1 MATPKTIFHIFRI
14 DSISSLQIFQVL
26 QFGTAILIG
35 ILLAKSGLP
44 TGQISIYE
52 ALLFVASLYCFFWI
66 VGGQNALLQLYPK
79 LDGPMQARSI
89 FNIYLLFSL
98 LGIISAVTLFFSKP
112 FINDYLTSFGD
123 LPFIDLLALF
133 LLFNCPT
140 FLIQYYYLL
149 LKKFNAIVVFGC
161 ISFGLQLLVVVVPIY
176 MGMSLRETMI
186 GLVAWA
192 AFKYV
197 WGIFLV
203 GKYGRWQIDYSFFEK
218 YIPLFWPLL
227 LFGFVGKGSEYVSG
241 LVVTT
246 LFTDDSAFAVFRYG
260 AREFPLAVLMV
271 GALAS
276 SLIPEVSAN
285 AVAGMQRIKETT
297 RQISKWL
304 YPLSIF
310 SIMVS
315 PFVFP
320 IVFNENFKESAY
332 IFNIFTLLLSSRIL
346 LPQVVAMGHQ
356 KNYILTLAALVEMA
370 VLAALSWWWGS
381 EFGLRGVAYAAVVAF
396 MVDRLILFF
405 YNWKK
410 LGISPTKYID
420 VKSYLIYNFLLVA
433 GFIIALQF

>member
-1 MATPKTIFHIFRI
+1 MPSFNKKIG
-14 DSISSLQIFQVL
+14 SINSLQIFQVL

-35 ILLAKSGLP
+35 ILLVKSGLP

-66 VGGQNALLQLYPK
+66 VGGQNALLQLFPK
-79 LDGPMQARSI
+79 MDKEMQARSI
-89 FNIYLLFSL
+89 FNVYLLFSV
-98 LGIISAVTLFFSKP
+98 LGFFTAALLFFSKT
-112 FINDYLTSFGD
+112 FINQYLTSFGD
-123 LPFIDLLALF
+123 LPFLDLLSLF

-149 LKKFNAIVVFGC
+149 LKKFKAIVVFGC
-161 ISFGLQLLVVVVPIY
+161 ISFSLQLMVVVLPIY
-176 MGMSLRETMI
+176 WGMSLRETMLGLI
-186 GLVAWA
+186 GWA

-197 WGIFLV
+197 WGVFLV
-203 GKYGRWQIDYSFFEK
+203 GKYGHWQIDFSFFKK
-218 YIPLFWPLL
+218 YLPLFWPLL
-227 LFGFVGKGSEYVSG
+227 LFGLVGKGSEYVSG
-241 LVVTT
+241 LVVTS
-246 LFTDDSAFAVFRYG
+246 LFTEESAFAVFRYG

-285 AVAGMQRIKETT
+285 AKQGMVRIKETT
-297 RQISKWL
+297 RQLSRWL

-310 SIMVS
+310 SILVS

-320 IVFNENFKESAY
+320 LVFNSEFRESAY

-356 KNYILTLAALVEMA
+356 QNYILTVAALVEMA

-381 EFGLRGVAYAAVVAF
+381 VFGLRGVAYAAVAAF
-396 MVDRLILFF
+396 MVDRLILIF

-410 LGISPTKYID
+410 LSIKPSEYVDI
-420 VKSYLIYNFLLVA
+420 KSYLIYNLLLVV
-433 GFIIALQF
+433 GFIVSLQY